1 MTPID
6 RRDLFRSSAA
16 AIAAFGLGNGLAD
29 DASAASLSDETAD
42 EKMSC
47 SPFTKDAVILFQGD
61 SITDA
66 HRDRSRQNANDAK
79 SLGDGYPFMIA
90 SDLLRDYPEKRLTV
104 YNRGISGN
112 KVPDLQSRWQT
123 DCLDLKPNVLS
134 VLVGVNDIWHKLGGR
149 YDGTVED
156 YRTGLTALLQ
166 QTQDALPQIRIV
178 LCEPFVL
185 RCGAVTD
192 KWFPEFT
199 ERLEVAR
206 SVAKEQSLTR
216 VPFQEMFDEAVKEA
230 PPQYWA
236 ADGVHPTLAGH
247 SLMAKTWRNVVEHVV

>member
-16 AIAAFGLGNGLAD
+16 AIAAFGLGSGLAD
-29 DASAASLSDETAD
+29 RSSRTRASEETAS
-42 EKMSC
+42 E
-47 SPFTKDAVILFQGD
+47 PYTKNGVILFQGD
-61 SITDA
+61 SITDS
-66 HRDRSRQNANDAK
+66 HRDRSQQQANQAK

-90 SDLLRDYPEKRLTV
+90 SELLRDYPEKQLTI
-104 YNRGISGN
+104 YNRGISGHR
-112 KVPDLQSRWQT
+112 VPNLQARWQT
-123 DCLDLKPNVLS
+123 DCLDLKPSILS
-134 VLVGVNDIWHKLGGR
+134 VLVGVNDIWHKLNGR

-156 YRTGLTALLQ
+156 YRSGLTTLLQ
-166 QTQDALPQIRIV
+166 QTQEALPQVRII

-192 KWFPEFT
+192 DWFPEFT

-206 SVAKEQSLTR
+206 SVGEELSLTR

-230 PPQYWA
+230 PPKYWA

-247 SLMAKTWRNVVEHVV
+247 SLMTKTWREVVEEVPSGV